1 MKSSKLT
8 NSVISWNLRFPVD
21 RWWRMRHNVPFMSP
35 VHRETS
41 FIHQMFEFEEEKLYT
56 FEKKEKDFDKY
67 IPGIG
72 DIFRSGKGV
81 ALQDFAKEAQSEIDE
96 LLKLENNGRK

>member
-1 MKSSKLT
+1 
-8 NSVISWNLRFPVD
+8 
-21 RWWRMRHNVPFMSP
+21 MSP

-67 IPGIG
+67 TPGIG

-81 ALQDFAKEAQSEIDE
+81 TLQDFAKEAQSEIDE